1 MSNLQIALELLCVG
15 MVTVFIILC
24 MVVIIGN
31 VVVHFVNKF
40 VPAEAPKVKIPRKRT
55 SEIGQKRIAAIV
67 SAVNTVTGGK
77 GHVVKIER
85 R

>member
-1 MSNLQIALELLCVG
+1 
-15 MVTVFIILC
+15 

-40 VPAEAPKVKIPRKRT
+40 VPAEAPKVKISRRRT
-55 SEIGQKRIAAIV
+55 SEISQKSIAAIV
-67 SAVNTVTGGK
+67 SAVNTVTGSK

>member
-24 MVVIIGN
+24 LVVLIGN
-31 VVVHFVNKF
+31 IVVRFVNKF
-40 VPAEAPKVKIPRKRT
+40 VPAEVPKVKFPVRRT
-55 SEIGQKRIAAIV
+55 FEISQKMIAAIV
-67 SAVNTVTGGK
+67 GAVKTVSGGK
-77 GHVVKIER
+77 GHVTKIER